1 LLPLDLDEA
10 RVVLGLH
17 DPMPA
22 TDLHELEKLHRDEGG
37 NPRRMQR
44 LWRKRSELSVDLAI
58 EPRSAAPNLPATG
71 TALSAMASEPAGD
84 QSVAAAGSHV
94 AGEALPAIPE
104 LELSQEAPA
113 WTDSRSLVPSRP
125 PLRVEDGLVEVGWK
139 GSFDAESAA
148 MPATEGEGKEP
159 LSPLPPVVEGD
170 ESASEEIIE
179 DHYAALQ
186 AWTEWAR
193 NRGRM
198 PETAGARAQ
207 PQRPPKAGAT
217 ADPDEPAET
226 PAAAPL
232 SNAAIRA
239 ESQHEHAPYSQ
250 LFSRLRQ
257 SR

>member
-10 RVVLGLH
+10 RSLLDCQDRMPAADLH
-17 DPMPA
+17 D
-22 TDLHELEKLHRDEGG
+22 LETLHRDEGG
-37 NPRRMQR
+37 NPRRMMR
-44 LWRKRSELSVDLAI
+44 LWRKRSEFSADLAI
-58 EPRSAAPNLPATG
+58 EPRSAVPNLPSTAT
-71 TALSAMASEPAGD
+71 TLSATASEPAGD
-84 QSVAAAGSHV
+84 QSIVTAGSHV
-94 AGEALPAIPE
+94 ASEVLTAIPDFE
-104 LELSQEAPA
+104 LGRGTPA
-113 WTDSRSLVPSRP
+113 WTESRSLVPSRP

-139 GSFDAESAA
+139 ESFEAETAA
-148 MPATEGEGKEP
+148 MKPTEGEQP

-198 PETAGARAQ
+198 PEPAAASAQ
-207 PQRPPKAGAT
+207 PQRPSRAVET
-217 ADPDEPAET
+217 ADLDEPAET

-239 ESQHEHAPYSQ
+239 EPQHEHAPYSQ